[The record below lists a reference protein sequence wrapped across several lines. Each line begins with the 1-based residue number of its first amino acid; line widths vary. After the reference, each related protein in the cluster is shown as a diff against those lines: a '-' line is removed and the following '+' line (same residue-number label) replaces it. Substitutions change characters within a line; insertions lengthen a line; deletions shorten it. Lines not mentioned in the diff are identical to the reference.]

1 MKISEFFNDKFVP
14 GVMKLINTKPFLA
27 LKGGML
33 YTMPLTIL
41 GSFFLII
48 ANFPVKAVTDIFVK
62 VFGENWAAPL
72 NQVTGSTMDIIAIVA
87 VIGIAYEYV
96 ENNGYKPLP
105 AAVIS
110 FTSFL
115 VVINSF
121 VVSEAGEKI
130 GGVIPKRWTG
140 GQGVVCAI
148 IVGLVVGAAYSWF
161 MEKKFTIKMPAGVPQ
176 GVANAFLSLVPGIVI
191 LTGAML
197 VHIASSALGD
207 KSFSEIIYAVIQT
220 PLQGATDSLGGVI
233 LICFFVPFFWLFGV
247 HGSVVV
253 GGVVDSLLKSNTLA
267 NQAILD
273 AGKELTIANGAHI
286 VTQQFTDQFVH
297 MTGAGVTLGLVLS
310 MLIVAKSQQYKTMG
324 KMSVVPGIFNINE
337 PVIFGTPIVLN
348 PMLAIPFIAVPM
360 ITGLSLY
367 FSIAL
372 GILPPFSG
380 VMVPWIIPPVI
391 SGLLLGSWKYAVF
404 QALLITVSTMV
415 YLPFLKKQDTI
426 AYNEEQGK

>member
-1 MKISEFFNDKFVP
+1 
-14 GVMKLINTKPFLA
+14 
-27 LKGGML
+27 
-33 YTMPLTIL
+33 
-41 GSFFLII
+41 
-48 ANFPVKAVTDIFVK
+48 
-62 VFGENWAAPL
+62 
-72 NQVTGSTMDIIAIVA
+72 MDIIAIVA

-161 MEKKFTIKMPAGVPQ
+161 MEKKLTIKMPEGVPQ

-253 GGVVDSLLKSNTLA
+253 GGVVDSLLKLNTLA

>member
-62 VFGENWAAPL
+62 VFGENWADPL

-161 MEKKFTIKMPAGVPQ
+161 MEKKLTIKMPEGVPQ

-324 KMSVVPGIFNINE
+324 VSCTRNI
-337 PVIFGTPIVLN
+337 
-348 PMLAIPFIAVPM
+348 
-360 ITGLSLY
+360 
-367 FSIAL
+367 
-372 GILPPFSG
+372 
-380 VMVPWIIPPVI
+380 
-391 SGLLLGSWKYAVF
+391 
-404 QALLITVSTMV
+404 
-415 YLPFLKKQDTI
+415 
-426 AYNEEQGK
+426 

>member
-148 IVGLVVGAAYSWF
+148 IVGLVVGAVYSWF

-176 GVANAFLSLVPGIVI
+176 GVANAFLSLV
-191 LTGAML
+191 
-197 VHIASSALGD
+197 
-207 KSFSEIIYAVIQT
+207 
-220 PLQGATDSLGGVI
+220 
-233 LICFFVPFFWLFGV
+233 
-247 HGSVVV
+247 
-253 GGVVDSLLKSNTLA
+253 
-267 NQAILD
+267 
-273 AGKELTIANGAHI
+273 
-286 VTQQFTDQFVH
+286 
-297 MTGAGVTLGLVLS
+297 
-310 MLIVAKSQQYKTMG
+310 
-324 KMSVVPGIFNINE
+324 
-337 PVIFGTPIVLN
+337 
-348 PMLAIPFIAVPM
+348 
-360 ITGLSLY
+360 
-367 FSIAL
+367 
-372 GILPPFSG
+372 
-380 VMVPWIIPPVI
+380 
-391 SGLLLGSWKYAVF
+391 
-404 QALLITVSTMV
+404 
-415 YLPFLKKQDTI
+415 
-426 AYNEEQGK
+426 

>member
-62 VFGENWAAPL
+62 VFGENWAAPI

-161 MEKKFTIKMPAGVPQ
+161 MEKKLTIKMPEGVPQ

-324 KMSVVPGIFNINE
+324 KMSVNINE

-391 SGLLLGSWKYAVF
+391 SG
-404 QALLITVSTMV
+404 
-415 YLPFLKKQDTI
+415 
-426 AYNEEQGK
+426 

>member
-161 MEKKFTIKMPAGVPQ
+161 MEKKLTIKMPEGVPQ

-391 SGLLLGSWKYAVF
+391 SGLLLGNMQYSKHY
-404 QALLITVSTMV
+404 LLQ
-415 YLPFLKKQDTI
+415 FLQWFI
-426 AYNEEQGK
+426 YHS